1 MKIKVDIEC
10 TPEEARAFLGL
21 PDVGPMQRAVMNKL
35 QSRLEETV
43 DTFDPQTVIK
53 TWFPDAMKGWDQWQ
67 KAFWASAKGDSDKD

>member
-21 PDVGPMQRAVMNKL
+21 PDVAPMQKAVMEKL

-43 DTFDPQTVIK
+43 DSFDPQTVIK
-53 TWFPDAMKGWDQWQ
+53 TWFPDAMKSWDQWQ
-67 KAFWASAKGDSDKD
+67 KAFWAAGGAKDDD